1 MSKCSLYANELSCKK
16 PHQSCRYITSAMWVN
31 ALTGEL
37 IFPTLCKITTM
48 TGVRMKVLKKTGI
61 WLVML
66 GILFMQ
72 MASAQ
77 AAMVSTS
84 ETLKQLDR
92 AQMMSMLEREDVRQQ
107 LTGMG
112 VDPAAALAR
121 VDQMTD
127 QEIAQLNGHLGE
139 LAAGAGVSTVEL
151 LLIIILVILIV

>member
-1 MSKCSLYANELSCKK
+1 
-16 PHQSCRYITSAMWVN
+16 
-31 ALTGEL
+31 
-37 IFPTLCKITTM
+37 
-48 TGVRMKVLKKTGI
+48 MKVGKKAGL
-61 WLVML
+61 WLGML
-66 GILFMQ
+66 VFLFMQ

-92 AQMMSMLEREDVRQQ
+92 TTVVSMLERVELQQQ

-112 VDPAAALAR
+112 VDPVAALAR

-127 QEIAQLNGHLGE
+127 QEIAQLNGHLSE
-139 LAAGAGVSTVEL
+139 LTAGAGVSTIEL